1 MDEQIN
7 GEDKHLVLILTS
19 YILEKKE
26 EDSRCQYPIG
36 FIVLEIFLPARR

>member
-7 GEDKHLVLILTS
+7 GEDKHLVLILAS

-26 EDSRCQYPIG
+26 DSRCQCPVG